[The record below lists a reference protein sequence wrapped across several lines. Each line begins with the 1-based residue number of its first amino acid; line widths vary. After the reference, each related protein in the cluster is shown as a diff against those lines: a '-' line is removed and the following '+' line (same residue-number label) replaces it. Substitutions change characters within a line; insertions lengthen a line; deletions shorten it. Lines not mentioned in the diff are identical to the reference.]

1 MSRTA
6 FSSPETTAAA
16 QTQSRAAAA
25 TVQPASGIFEIDLAD
40 SSLADMGHASA
51 ALAASLIAR
60 TRTILWLSL
69 LTGLSFTALEVL
81 AVPPR
86 IAAPFFVKCVGIS
99 SITAALML
107 VRGAWAVRHARL
119 LAIVVITAA
128 YLLTALSGIV
138 SPSREY
144 ETTAVLFV
152 TGALTTAVL
161 LPWGLWPQLAT
172 VLVGAAS
179 LGVAVLHAD
188 GDFHQLSSDPPAA
201 VVIGFVLSVVA
212 AYEIQRYRVG
222 VIRELTARRRA
233 EEEVR
238 ALNTELERR
247 VIERTTQ
254 LRALSARLQSVREE
268 ERTCLAREIHDE
280 LGQELTA
287 LKLHLDFLPKRIDG
301 VHTPAGRESLQ
312 QNMTDM
318 SALAGT
324 LIDSVRRIA
333 TELRPA
339 ALDDLGL
346 RAAIAWHAHEF
357 ERHFGVRCVV
367 ACEPDT
373 LALDPLRATALFRIV
388 QEALT
393 NVARHAAAQAA
404 SITLRSNADAVLL
417 EVKDDGRG
425 ITDHALRGTNSLG
438 LLGIRERAQLLGGT
452 VDIWG
457 VPGRGTTV
465 RVRLPWQESDQPHR
479 PVSRT

>member
-1 MSRTA
+1 MSHTA

-16 QTQSRAAAA
+16 QTQSRAAGA
-25 TVQPASGIFEIDLAD
+25 TVQLASGIFEIGLAS
-40 SSLADMGHASA
+40 SSLADVGNASA
-51 ALAASLIAR
+51 ALAASLIGR

-99 SITAALML
+99 LISAALML

-179 LGVAVLHAD
+179 LYVAVLHAD
-188 GDFHQLSSDPPAA
+188 GDFHLLSTDPPAA
-201 VVIGFVLSVVA
+201 VVIGFVLSLGA

-238 ALNTELERR
+238 ALNAELEKR

-254 LRALSARLQSVREE
+254 LRALSARLLSVREE

-287 LKLHLDFLPKRIDG
+287 LKLHLDFLPTRVAG
-301 VHTPAGRESLQ
+301 VQTPGQESLQ

-346 RAAIAWHAHEF
+346 PATIEWHAHEF
-357 ERHFGVRCVV
+357 EHRFGVRCIV

-373 LALDPLRATALFRIV
+373 VILDPSRATALFRIV

-393 NVARHAAAQAA
+393 NVARHAAAQAVA
-404 SITLRSNADAVLL
+404 ITLRSNADAVLL

-425 ITDHALRGTNSLG
+425 ITDHALRDTNSLG

-465 RVRLPWQESDQPHR
+465 RVRLPGQESDQPHR
-479 PVSRT
+479 SVGRT